1 MAKKIIKRI
10 LIAIL
15 IIIVVLVAVAAGMYF
30 HRSSPENVEKYDTTN
45 PFICEKA
52 QIAAH
57 RSGAGILPEN
67 TLMALRECVENE
79 DYNPDVFE
87 FDLHMT
93 ADGVPVLLHD
103 ESLDRVADS
112 VYVFG
117 EEGVTPGDKTYEEL
131 RQLNMGAGF
140 TADDGSTPYKDLHGE
155 DVPDE
160 LKILS
165 LDDALG
171 YLTEAGDYRYVIEVK
186 DPGEVGMKCVDI
198 LYDTLVKYDIV
209 DRVAF
214 GSFNG
219 EVSDYKDEAYPDFI
233 RGAHASE
240 VLDFY
245 ISAMLDKDD
254 FSPTFGVLQIP
265 FANAK
270 ESKYV
275 NLGTTTVINYAH
287 KHNIAVQYWTID
299 EQEDMEYLISIG
311 ADCIMTDY
319 PNVAKKVVSELEAE
333 K

>member
-1 MAKKIIKRI
+1 MAKKIIKRVVI
-10 LIAIL
+10 TIF
-15 IIIVVLVAVAAGMYF
+15 IIVLILVATVAGMYF
-30 HRSSPENVEKYDTTN
+30 HRSSPGNVEKYSTSN
-45 PFICEKA
+45 PFISEIT

-57 RSGAGILPEN
+57 RSGAGVLPEN
-67 TLMALRECVENE
+67 TLMAFRGCVENDE
-79 DYNPDVFE
+79 YNPDVFE

-93 ADGVPVLLHD
+93 SDGVPVLFHD
-103 ESLDRVADS
+103 ENLDRVTDS
-112 VYVFG
+112 IYVFG
-117 EEGVTPGDKTYEEL
+117 KEDVTPGDKTYEEL

-140 TADDGSTPYKDLHGE
+140 TADDGSSPYKDLHGE
-155 DVPDE
+155 DVPED

-165 LDDALG
+165 LDDALA
-171 YLTEAGDYRYVIEVK
+171 YLTEAGDYSFIIEVK

-198 LYDTLVKYDIV
+198 LYETLVKYDIV
-209 DRVAF
+209 DKVAF

-219 EVSDYKDEAYPDFI
+219 EVSDYKDEAYPDLI

-245 ISAMLDKDD
+245 IAAMLDKDD
-254 FSPTFGVLQIP
+254 YSAKFGVLQLP

-287 KHNIAVQYWTID
+287 KNNIAVQYWTID
-299 EQEDMEYLISIG
+299 REKDMEYLISIG

-319 PNVAKKVVSELEAE
+319 PNVAREVMQEVTE
-333 K
+333 

>member
-1 MAKKIIKRI
+1 MAKKIIERVI
-10 LIAIL
+10 IAIF
-15 IIIVVLVAVAAGMYF
+15 IIVVILAATAAVMYF
-30 HRSSPENVEKYDTTN
+30 HRSSPENVKKYSTSN
-45 PFICEKA
+45 PFISEIT

-57 RSGAGILPEN
+57 RSGAGVLPEN
-67 TLMALRECVENE
+67 TLMAFRGCVENE
-79 DYNPDVFE
+79 EYNPDVFE

-93 ADGVPVLLHD
+93 ADGVPVLFHD
-103 ESLDRVADS
+103 GNLDRVTDS
-112 VYVFG
+112 LYVFG
-117 EEGVTPGDKTYEEL
+117 KEDVTPGDKTYEEL

-140 TADDGSTPYKDLHGE
+140 TADDGSSPYKDLHGE
-155 DVPDE
+155 DVPEE

-165 LDDALG
+165 LDDALA
-171 YLTEAGDYRYVIEVK
+171 YLTEAGDYRFIIEVK

-198 LYDTLVKYDIV
+198 LYETLAKYDIV
-209 DRVAF
+209 DKVAF

-219 EVSDYKDEAYPDFI
+219 EVSDYKDEAYPDLI

-245 ISAMLDKDD
+245 IAAMLGKEDYSAK
-254 FSPTFGVLQIP
+254 FGVLQIP

-287 KHNIAVQYWTID
+287 RNNIAVQYWTID
-299 EQEDMEYLISIG
+299 KEKDMEYLISIG

-319 PNVAKKVVSELEAE
+319 PNIAREVLQEVTE
-333 K
+333 

>member
-1 MAKKIIKRI
+1 MAKKIIKRVVI
-10 LIAIL
+10 TIF
-15 IIIVVLVAVAAGMYF
+15 IIVLILVATVAGMYF
-30 HRSSPENVEKYDTTN
+30 HRSSPGNVEKYSTSN
-45 PFICEKA
+45 PFISETT

-57 RSGAGILPEN
+57 RSGAGVLPEN
-67 TLMALRECVENE
+67 TLMAFRGCVENE
-79 DYNPDVFE
+79 EYNPDVFE

-93 ADGVPVLLHD
+93 SDGVPVLFHD
-103 ESLDRVADS
+103 ENLDRVTDS
-112 VYVFG
+112 IYVFG
-117 EEGVTPGDKTYEEL
+117 KEDVTPGDKTYEEL

-140 TADDGSTPYKDLHGE
+140 TADDGSSPYKDLHGE
-155 DVPDE
+155 DVPED

-165 LDDALG
+165 LDDALA
-171 YLTEAGDYRYVIEVK
+171 YLTEAGDYSFIIEVK

-198 LYDTLVKYDIV
+198 LYETLVKYGIV
-209 DRVAF
+209 DKVAF

-219 EVSDYKDEAYPDFI
+219 EVSDYKDEAYPDLI

-254 FSPTFGVLQIP
+254 YSAKFGVLQIP

-299 EQEDMEYLISIG
+299 EEKDMEYLISIG

-319 PNVAKKVVSELEAE
+319 PNVAREVMQEVTE
-333 K
+333 